1 MVANTGNL
9 MGITG
14 ISWGY
19 DGNINHTNKNDMD
32 MIWVN
37 VSNLPTR
44 SQCHSVGSRENH
56 RTWPISDLR
65 IVALCPDNDG

>member
-1 MVANTGNL
+1 MVANTANL
-9 MGITG
+9 MGIKG

-19 DGNINHTNKNDMD
+19 DGNINDTNKNDMD

-44 SQCHSVGSRENH
+44 SQCHSVGYRENQ

-65 IVALCPDNDG
+65 IVVLCPDNDG

>member
-1 MVANTGNL
+1 
-9 MGITG
+9 MGIRG

-44 SQCHSVGSRENH
+44 SQCYSVGYRENH
-56 RTWPISDLR
+56 PKWPISDLR
-65 IVALCPDNDG
+65 LVYQLLGGDGGEVAKFE